1 MRLVS
6 IHIILFLP
14 AIIYRF
20 YCVAL
25 HWQLEPDRSL
35 ATRSLTGTKKSK
47 NRVTI
52 LLTCNAS
59 GTEKLR
65 PLFIH
70 KHKTPRPLRGIDRS
84 SLAVEYYWNSTAWMQ
99 TSIFSDYLK
108 NLNNLM
114 RRHNRKILL
123 LVDNAPTHV
132 ISNLENLT
140 NIRLHYLPPNTT
152 AHLQPC
158 DAGII
163 HSFKVMLI

>member
-6 IHIILFLP
+6 IHINLFLP

-47 NRVTI
+47 NWV
-52 LLTCNAS
+52 
-59 GTEKLR
+59 KLC

-70 KHKTPRPLRGIDRS
+70 KHKTPCPLCGIDSS
-84 SLAVEYYWNSTAWMQ
+84 SLAVEYYWNFTAWMQ

-114 RRHNRKILL
+114 RRHNHKILL
-123 LVDNAPTHV
+123 LVDNALTHV

-140 NIRLHYLPPNTT
+140 NIRLHYLPPNMT

>member
-1 MRLVS
+1 M
-6 IHIILFLP
+6 
-14 AIIYRF
+14 
-20 YCVAL
+20 
-25 HWQLEPDRSL
+25 
-35 ATRSLTGTKKSK
+35 
-47 NRVTI
+47 TI

-70 KHKTPRPLRGIDRS
+70 KHKIPRPLRGIDRS

-123 LVDNAPTHV
+123 LVDNARH
-132 ISNLENLT
+132 
-140 NIRLHYLPPNTT
+140 
-152 AHLQPC
+152 
-158 DAGII
+158 
-163 HSFKVMLI
+163 M